1 MNFWSPTIQP
11 VGQIKPTRCHLFS
24 RGVCVPVVVSHLSL
38 NEENGLSWQSRSLLR
53 LLPLCRLPTAGEGAF
68 VEHSAACLRLGG
80 GRCCCCCLVTAAA
93 VSEMV
98 CLSGSSS
105 VLKESLSKLRG
116 RPPTQFVH
124 IQTDKVELTFLIVHG
139 CWSVGEVVFFGLLD
153 ENGGTHFPRVSLVSN
168 YSILNAS
175 NATAFGHKLLL
186 SLSFTDYSIFQYI
199 KRHMYISIGY
209 IYLYLSSVRI
219 EMMPHWMI
227 AKINVLSNGVHCE

>member
-1 MNFWSPTIQP
+1 
-11 VGQIKPTRCHLFS
+11 
-24 RGVCVPVVVSHLSL
+24 
-38 NEENGLSWQSRSLLR
+38 
-53 LLPLCRLPTAGEGAF
+53 
-68 VEHSAACLRLGG
+68 
-80 GRCCCCCLVTAAA
+80 
-93 VSEMV
+93 MV

-209 IYLYLSSVRI
+209 IYIYIWVVCALKWCPTEWLPKLMYSVMVFIVNRENDSQNTAARHSLAKHWTTNFHWNTRLITKAEMCLQLYRTGKPNSI
-219 EMMPHWMI
+219 
-227 AKINVLSNGVHCE
+227 